1 MQMYEVRAIMKYEYL
16 ATKDSWE
23 QARLIAYLI
32 AQVNSRKKLKL
43 SDITKFYW
51 EDETSDSD
59 TSMSNADLAR
69 LREKAKQY
77 INNISL
83 FI

>member
-51 EDETSDSD
+51 EDETSECASD

-77 INNISL
+77 IKNNI
-83 FI
+83 